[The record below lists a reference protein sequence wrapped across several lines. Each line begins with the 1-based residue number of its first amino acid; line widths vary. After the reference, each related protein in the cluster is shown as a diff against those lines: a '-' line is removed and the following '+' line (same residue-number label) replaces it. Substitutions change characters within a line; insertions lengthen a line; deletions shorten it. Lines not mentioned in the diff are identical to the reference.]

1 MGLQTAAVVG
11 LAFTAASTIS
21 TGVSYME
28 QKDAMREQ
36 KKAQRAETAM
46 QMEENKRA
54 VRQVRREQRIK
65 AAAVEQASQNT
76 GVAQSSG
83 QIGAVGSIGSQA
95 ASNIGFQGVR
105 SGAAQAIS
113 NFNQRAA
120 DAEGNALLAGAVGG
134 IFKDWAGVSFGLNK

>member
-1 MGLQTAAVVG
+1 MGLETAAVVG

-28 QKDAMREQ
+28 QKDAMKEQ

-46 QMEENKRA
+46 QLEENKRA
-54 VRQVRREQRIK
+54 ARQVRREQRIK
-65 AAAVEQASQNT
+65 AAAIEQAAQNT
-76 GVAQSSG
+76 GAKGSG
-83 QIGAVGSIGSQA
+83 LEGAVGSIGSQA

-134 IFKDWAGVSFGLNK
+134 IFKDWAGVSFGMNK